1 MTDTPMR
8 LPEQPPFD
16 PEAIPTDAVVSR
28 GGRDMRLVWANGE
41 EAVLQAETL
50 RLRCR
55 CAWCTRDRLQGKFP
69 LSFEAVAVTKIDPMG
84 GYAVNLGFSDGHAR
98 GIFPWV
104 YLRDLARETAE
115 LQIGAADDRTPQAA

>member
-1 MTDTPMR
+1 MR